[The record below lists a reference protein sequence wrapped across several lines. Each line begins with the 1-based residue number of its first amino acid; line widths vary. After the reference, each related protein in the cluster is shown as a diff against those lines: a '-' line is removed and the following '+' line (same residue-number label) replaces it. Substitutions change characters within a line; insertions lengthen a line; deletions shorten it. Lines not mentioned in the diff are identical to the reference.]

1 MLLYVYFINIS
12 SQRIFLYYSF
22 HFIFFLSIS
31 PLAEI
36 MLVAWGDFE
45 NTQARTPA
53 QLILVCTGYESAL
66 IAPHFAEKSILDTTS
81 DQLIIY

>member
-1 MLLYVYFINIS
+1 
-12 SQRIFLYYSF
+12 
-22 HFIFFLSIS
+22 
-31 PLAEI
+31 

-66 IAPHFAEKSILDTTS
+66 IAPHFAEKSILETTS